1 VKPEG
6 PGRDLGAFPSCAGL
20 AFAKLAVS
28 ALVLAGGFRA
38 VSDDDYARVVIA
50 EGWAHAPRWDASG
63 TSWLPFPF
71 WVVGAVMGAAGTSLT
86 TARATA
92 LVLGAAAALLV
103 YVAARWIGEARAPAL
118 AGGLVAVVFPWSAW
132 LGAATVPE
140 LPTAAL
146 ALVAMAALVPVGE
159 DARTDM
165 EVGLRRLV
173 GGAALF
179 AATLSRYE
187 TWPVAAMFAAFCV
200 VDTRRW
206 PEARARLL
214 GAGAL
219 ALAGPMLWVA
229 WNRIAHH
236 DALHFLARVAAYRQA
251 LGGVEAS
258 AASRAVAYPIAFVRE
273 APELA
278 VVVVLGAAFLAG
290 RGMRALG
297 ERMRPYARPAW
308 VVVAQVAALSVAMI
322 KDGAPTHHPERA
334 VLSAMLLAAVL
345 GGALVTH
352 ALAPMPAVKRA
363 LAAAGIAA
371 LAVAAGALGH
381 GARDEAFVQRCDE
394 EAIGRAARTQVPPG
408 TRLLVE
414 AVDYGHL
421 AVEAAF
427 GRPWEAEADRS
438 LDPRQPKTASSFEDS
453 AALATRLSIAGARC
467 AASRVTNAITA
478 AMGSPLATAGSWGLF
493 CNETPR

>member
-1 VKPEG
+1 VKRGG
-6 PGRDLGAFPSCAGL
+6 PGRDLGSVAPGVL
-20 AFAKLAVS
+20 ALAKIAVS
-28 ALVLAGGFRA
+28 VVVLAGGFRA

-71 WVVGAVMGAAGTSLT
+71 WVVGAAMRAAGTNLD
-86 TARATA
+86 TARWTA
-92 LVLGAAAALLV
+92 LVLGVAAVLLV

-118 AGGLVAVVFPWSAW
+118 AGALVAAVFPWSAW

-146 ALVAMAALVPVGE
+146 ALLAMAALVPVGK
-159 DARTDM
+159 DARA
-165 EVGLRRLV
+165 EVGLRRLA
-173 GGAALF
+173 GGAALL

-187 TWPVAAMFAAFCV
+187 TWPVAALFAAFCA
-200 VDTRRW
+200 VDTRRS

-214 GAGAL
+214 GGAAL

-229 WNRIAHH
+229 WNRVAHH
-236 DALHFLARVAAYRQA
+236 DPLHFLARVAAYRQA
-251 LGGVEAS
+251 LGGVEGS
-258 AASRAVAYPIAFVRE
+258 AASRALAYPVAFVRE

-278 VVVVLGAAFLAG
+278 VVVALGAALLAAT
-290 RGMRALG
+290 GMHAAR
-297 ERMRPYARPAW
+297 ERVRPYARPAAI
-308 VVVAQVAALSVAMI
+308 VAAQVAALSLAMI

-334 VLSAMLLAAVL
+334 VLSAMLLAAVF

-352 ALAPMPAVKRA
+352 ALAPMPAAKRA
-363 LAAAGIAA
+363 LAATTIAA

-381 GARDEAFVQRCDE
+381 GARDDAFVQRRDE
-394 EAIGRAARTQVPPG
+394 EAIGRAARTQVQPG

-438 LDPRQPKTASSFEDS
+438 LDPRQPKTASSFEDPAS
-453 AALATRLSIAGARC
+453 LVARLSIARAGC
-467 AASRVTNAITA
+467 AASRVTSAVTTV
-478 AMGSPLATAGSWGLF
+478 MGSPAATAGNWGLF
-493 CNETPR
+493 CHEMAR

>member
-1 VKPEG
+1 V
-6 PGRDLGAFPSCAGL
+6 L
-20 AFAKLAVS
+20 ALAKIGVS

-50 EGWAHAPRWDASG
+50 EGWAHTARWDASG

-71 WVVGAVMGAAGTSLT
+71 WVVGGAMAAAGTNLE
-86 TARATA
+86 TARGTA
-92 LVLGAAAALLV
+92 LVLGALAVVLV

-118 AGGLVAVVFPWSAW
+118 AGALVAAVFPWSAW

-159 DARTDM
+159 DARA
-165 EVGLRRLV
+165 EVGLRRLA
-173 GGAALF
+173 GGAALL

-187 TWPVAAMFAAFCV
+187 TWPVAGMFAAFCA

-214 GAGAL
+214 GGAGL
-219 ALAGPMLWVA
+219 ALAGPTLWMA
-229 WNRIAHH
+229 WNRVAHH

-251 LGGVEAS
+251 LGGVEGS
-258 AASRAVAYPIAFVRE
+258 AASRALAYPVAFARE
-273 APELA
+273 APEL
-278 VVVVLGAAFLAG
+278 VVVVALGAALLA
-290 RGMRALG
+290 RRAMVK
-297 ERMRPYARPAW
+297 ERVRPYARPAW
-308 VVVAQVAALSVAMI
+308 IIAAQVAALSVAMI

-352 ALAPMPAVKRA
+352 ALAPMTATKRA
-363 LAAAGIAA
+363 LAATGIAA

-381 GARDEAFVQRCDE
+381 GSREEAFVQRRDE

-408 TRLLVE
+408 KRLLIE

-427 GRPWEAEADRS
+427 GRPWDAEADRS
-438 LDPRQPKTASSFEDS
+438 LDPRQPKTPSSFED
-453 AALATRLSIAGARC
+453 LASLETRLSIARAGC
-467 AASRVTNAITA
+467 AVGHVTAIVST
-478 AMGSPLATAGSWGLF
+478 AMGSPLATSGRWGLF
-493 CNETPR
+493 CQETVQ

>member
-1 VKPEG
+1 VKRGG
-6 PGRDLGAFPSCAGL
+6 PGRDLGAFPSAPQSCASL
-20 AFAKLAVS
+20 ALAKIAVS
-28 ALVLAGGFRA
+28 AVVLAGGFRA

-50 EGWAHAPRWDASG
+50 QGWAHAPRWDPSG

-71 WVVGAVMGAAGTSLT
+71 WVVGVSMRAAGTSLE

-92 LVLGAAAALLV
+92 LVLGVAAVLLV

-118 AGGLVAVVFPWSAW
+118 AGALVAAVFPWSAW

-159 DARTDM
+159 DARA
-165 EVGLRRLV
+165 EVGLRRLA
-173 GGAALF
+173 GGAALL

-187 TWPVAAMFAAFCV
+187 TWPVAAMFAAFCAA
-200 VDTRRW
+200 DTRRW

-214 GAGAL
+214 GGAAL
-219 ALAGPMLWVA
+219 ALAGPMLWLA
-229 WNRIAHH
+229 WNRVAHH

-251 LGGVEAS
+251 LGGVEGS
-258 AASRAVAYPIAFVRE
+258 AASRAVAYPVAFVRE

-278 VVVVLGAAFLAG
+278 VVVVLGAALLAAT
-290 RGMRALG
+290 RALG
-297 ERMRPYARPAW
+297 ERLRPYARPAW
-308 VVVAQVAALSVAMI
+308 VVAAQVAALSVAMI

-363 LAAAGIAA
+363 FAACAIAL

-381 GARDEAFVQRCDE
+381 GARDEAFVQRRDE
-394 EAIGRAARTQVPPG
+394 EAIGRAARARVEPG

-421 AVEAAF
+421 AVAAAF

-438 LDPRQPKTASSFEDS
+438 LDPRQPKTASSFEDP
-453 AALATRLSIAGARC
+453 ALLVTRLSMAGARC
-467 AASRVTNAITA
+467 AASRVTNTVTA
-478 AMGSPLATAGSWGLF
+478 TMGSPLSTAGSWGLF
-493 CNETPR
+493 CKEEAR